1 MTRKRKERKTRGTI
15 EREKER
21 AQVRFDSDSN
31 THF

>member
-1 MTRKRKERKTRGTI
+1 MTGKSKTKGAI

-21 AQVRFDSDSN
+21 AQVRFVSDSN